1 MEHCFFLA
9 SSKTGSVRSIVVNT
23 FFTAGELDD
32 SSSRPTLSQDS
43 ACFVG
48 ANDSNFVTRV
58 LSFIFKDGW
67 SGRDGTLLLD
77 GGLES

>member
-1 MEHCFFLA
+1 MEHCLLLA
-9 SSKTGSVRSIVVNT
+9 SSKTGSVRSIVVKT
-23 FFTAGELDD
+23 LFIAGELDD

-58 LSFIFKDGW
+58 LSFIFRGRGSVTDGN
-67 SGRDGTLLLD
+67 
-77 GGLES
+77 